1 MNNHVIEV
9 RTGRSGRDGVL
20 QLELYTRHLLAMKLK
35 GYSERTATPLLTR
48 EQAIELR
55 AALDELIPEL
65 ESDSPEQ
72 EPRLEVV
79 KRPEAA

>member
-20 QLELYTRHLLAMKLK
+20 QLELYTRQLLAMKLK
-35 GYSERTATPLLTR
+35 GYSERTATPLLTK

>member
-20 QLELYTRHLLAMKLK
+20 QLELYTSHLLAMKLK
-35 GYSERTATPLLTR
+35 GYSERTATPLLTK

>member
-1 MNNHVIEV
+1 MNTHVIEV

-20 QLELYTRHLLAMKLK
+20 QLELYTRYLLALKLK
-35 GYSERTATPLLTR
+35 GYSDRTATPLLTK